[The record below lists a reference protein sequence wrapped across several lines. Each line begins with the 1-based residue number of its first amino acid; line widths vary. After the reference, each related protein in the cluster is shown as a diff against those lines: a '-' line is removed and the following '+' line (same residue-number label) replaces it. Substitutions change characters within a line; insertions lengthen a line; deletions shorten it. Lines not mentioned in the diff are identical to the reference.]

1 MRRGWLE
8 PFSCPYYICSNRS
21 IPVNGP
27 TKQSN
32 YTQNNFYNIQVNYQ
46 AANRAAS
53 SLMWVCFVVHTA
65 PCSQQCREIAST
77 VVHKSA
83 SADSLHC
90 TLTAQQSA
98 AHLAKYSVSRVSFNS
113 IQILLLIVY
122 LLHLFYKINSKQ
134 VMVLLL
140 VQLT

>member
-1 MRRGWLE
+1 M
-8 PFSCPYYICSNRS
+8 IITSNEYNIRNNYNSMQVKNKCVVVDLNRFLAHITFAAIDRFRS
-21 IPVNGP
+21 MDQ
-27 TKQSN
+27 QSKAIAN

-46 AANRAAS
+46 TANLAAS

-65 PCSQQCREIAST
+65 QCSQQCREIAST

-98 AHLAKYSVSRVSFNS
+98 AAHLAKYSVSRVF
-113 IQILLLIVY
+113 
-122 LLHLFYKINSKQ
+122 F
-134 VMVLLL
+134 
-140 VQLT
+140 